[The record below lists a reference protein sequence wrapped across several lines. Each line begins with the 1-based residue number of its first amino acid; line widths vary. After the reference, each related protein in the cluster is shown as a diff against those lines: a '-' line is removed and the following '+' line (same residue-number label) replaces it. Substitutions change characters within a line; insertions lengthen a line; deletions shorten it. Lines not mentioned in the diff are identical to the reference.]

1 MTGMQYERAK
11 GRLLQRMVRIV
22 DRKCPSTSR
31 TTGDADVL
39 DSEDDDVE
47 FGTNENYSAADKEW
61 KHFETYKIKRHRP
74 FVEVKKART
83 LGEGNRKILVGP
95 VETKGE
101 DLPSGKNIADY
112 VDKRGRMDLL
122 RFFEDHRNMFP
133 TLWIISQCEMSN
145 QVVEVGCERF
155 FNISGYVSSEK
166 RTRLK
171 VRTYERLAIL
181 AAMIQKVYIDYEWI
195 AKEYLRRTR
204 NKLWDTETTNESLK
218 CFNLERNIEADLN
231 GVKRPP
237 ELTIDDLLEE

>member
-1 MTGMQYERAK
+1 MQKSAEKRRLSFRKKLIVGSGLMTGMQYERAK

-39 DSEDDDVE
+39 DSKDDDVE

-112 VDKRGRMDLL
+112 VDKCGRMDLL
-122 RFFEDHRNMFP
+122 RF
-133 TLWIISQCEMSN
+133 L
-145 QVVEVGCERF
+145 
-155 FNISGYVSSEK
+155 
-166 RTRLK
+166 RT
-171 VRTYERLAIL
+171 
-181 AAMIQKVYIDYEWI
+181 
-195 AKEYLRRTR
+195 
-204 NKLWDTETTNESLK
+204 TETCFQLCGLYHSAKCQIKSLK
-218 CFNLERNIEADLN
+218 W
-231 GVKRPP
+231 GVSVFSTFLVMSHQKS
-237 ELTIDDLLEE
+237 EQD